1 MPIRALFPSLLY
13 SAALRSR
20 DAQPFNRQLL
30 REILQL
36 RQDDA
41 AGRRWSRDHY
51 PGGFTSY
58 ASVNRL
64 HTFSPTFASLE
75 EKIGPHLRKFCRTL
89 ALDLKGRKL
98 AMTDCWANIMPQGVV
113 HGLHLH
119 PLSTIS
125 GTYYVRVPP
134 GAPGL
139 KLEDPRLDRM
149 MASPPRSAWVTI
161 PAKAG
166 LLLLFESWLRHE
178 VPMNSTRAER
188 VSVSFNFNWF

>member
-1 MPIRALFPSLLY
+1 MSIRALFPTLIY
-13 SAALRSR
+13 SATLPSR
-20 DAQPFNRQLL
+20 VGQDFNRRLL

-36 RQDDA
+36 RHDDE
-41 AGRRWSRDHY
+41 AGCRWSEDHY

-58 ASVNRL
+58 ASANRL
-64 HTFSPTFASLE
+64 HTLSPTFADLE
-75 EKIGPHLRKFCRTL
+75 LKIAPHLRKFCRAL
-89 ALDLKGRKL
+89 RLDLSGRKL
-98 AMTDCWANIMPQGVV
+98 AMTDCWANVMPQGVV

-125 GTYYVRVPP
+125 GTYYVRVPA

-161 PAKAG
+161 PAKSG
-166 LLLLFESWLRHE
+166 QLLLFESWLRHE
-178 VPMNSTRAER
+178 VPINPTRAER
-188 VSVSFNFNWF
+188 VSVSFNFSWF